1 MFENKKILILG
12 FARSGYEASKFLIKR
27 NNEVILNDGKE
38 LKDEDKDKYD
48 ELIKLGNDLGKPM
61 TFVFGSHP
69 DDLLDE
75 SFDYLIK
82 NPGVPIDH
90 KYVLMARELN
100 IPVVNEVEMAYLSIP
115 KDKNIKVIGITGTNG
130 KTTTTTLIYE
140 FIKEQGLGVH
150 LAGNIGYPLCSFID
164 KLDENDIIVMETSCQ
179 QLENLDKYCP
189 DVAVLTNI
197 SEAHIDFMKT
207 FDHYKYVKSKIFK
220 EHTSDNVAVL
230 NMENDEV
237 MKIGKE
243 IKSQIRYFS
252 SKNEI
257 NGCYIKDGAI
267 YYFEEKVVDISDIRL
282 RGVHNLE
289 NIMAAITAVKEFN
302 VSNDAIVA
310 VLKRFTG
317 VEHRLEFVRE
327 VNGVSYYNDTEA
339 TNIKCCQIAL
349 SSFSEPTVV
358 ILGGMERG
366 QDFNELKDYMV
377 NVKAIIAIGTCR
389 DRVQEFGDSLN
400 IPTYSFEFLKDG
412 FKKIP
417 EIVESGDV
425 VLLSPASA
433 SWDQYKECEVR
444 GAEFKKYVHELEE
457 I

>member
-38 LKDEDKDKYD
+38 LKDEDKSKYD
-48 ELIKLGNDLGKPM
+48 ELVNLGVK
-61 TFVFGSHP
+61 FVFGSHP

-75 SFDYLIK
+75 SFDYLVK

-90 KYVLMARELN
+90 KYVLKAKELD
-100 IPVVNEVEMAYLSIP
+100 IPVINEVEMAFLSIP
-115 KDKNIKVIGITGTNG
+115 KEKNVKVIGITGTNG

-150 LAGNIGYPLCSFID
+150 LAGNIGYPLSSFID
-164 KLDENDIIVMETSCQ
+164 KLEDNDIIVLETSCQ
-179 QLENLDKYCP
+179 QLENLDKYRP

-207 FDHYKYVKSKIFK
+207 YDHYKYVKSKIFK
-220 EHTSDNVAVL
+220 EHTKDNVAVL

-257 NGCYIKDGAI
+257 NGCYIKDDSI
-267 YYFEEKVVDISDIRL
+267 YCFEEKVVDISDIRL

-289 NIMAAITAVKEFN
+289 NIMAAILAVKEFN
-302 VSNDAIVA
+302 VSNSAIIN

-349 SSFSEPTVV
+349 SSFNEPTVV

-366 QDFNELKDYMV
+366 QDFNELKEFCK

-389 DRVQEFGDSLN
+389 NRVQEFGESLN
-400 IPTYSFEFLKDG
+400 IPTYSFEYLKDG

-417 EIVESGDV
+417 EITENGDV

-444 GAEFKKYVHELEE
+444 GAEFKKYVNELEE